1 MRAQA
6 MFSWAKPRPLNCN
19 YVQPLNNPAVVPL
32 AAAVTLVF
40 RTAPL
45 VIHPMMI
52 SACQIARPISSAIPA
67 CQDYAC
73 RQPIMA
79 VSQAMTQCRWLLA
92 QKVITAICATLMSAC
107 QTSIIEPTWMPA
119 RKVWLGL
126 MIMAAARPIAHKALT
141 VMAMACANP
150 TTPKNAPRISPAIQ
164 LPANACRPVCGHQ
177 SLTIGCACPSARRE
191 RSAIFAIQH
200 YACRHLQLAS
210 KAMKKSAVAVCQFA
224 IRTRGVTLTAIASF
238 LAHKAAI

>member
-1 MRAQA
+1 
-6 MFSWAKPRPLNCN
+6 
-19 YVQPLNNPAVVPL
+19 
-32 AAAVTLVF
+32 
-40 RTAPL
+40 
-45 VIHPMMI
+45 
-52 SACQIARPISSAIPA
+52 
-67 CQDYAC
+67 
-73 RQPIMA
+73 
-79 VSQAMTQCRWLLA
+79 
-92 QKVITAICATLMSAC
+92 
-107 QTSIIEPTWMPA
+107 MPA
-119 RKVWLGL
+119 RKAWLGL

-177 SLTIGCACPSARRE
+177 SHTTGCACPCVRRE

-224 IRTRGVTLTAIASF
+224 IKVCNVTPMVTVCQSLAPMVAIQIYVANASSQNAQKVHGEMTEANACHPHASAIRVKRASMDSARLF
-238 LAHKAAI
+238 AELACRVMPKAIVRQINPTAHKASA

>member
-40 RTAPL
+40 RTAQL

-67 CQDYAC
+67 CQDYAF
-73 RQPIMA
+73 RRPIMA
-79 VSQAMTQCRWLLA
+79 VSRAMTQCRWLLA
-92 QKVITAICATLMSAC
+92 QKVLTAICATLMSAC
-107 QTSIIEPTWMPA
+107 LTSIIEPTWRPA

-164 LPANACRPVCGHQ
+164 LPVNACRPVCGHPIT
-177 SLTIGCACPSARRE
+177 LGCACLSAHRE

-200 YACRHLQLAS
+200 CACRHLQLAS
-210 KAMKKSAVAVCQFA
+210 KVMKKSAIVVCQFA
-224 IRTRGVTLTAIASF
+224 IGMRVAILTAIASF